1 MTAHLYSTKKAQI
14 QIIETILVLFIFL
27 IILIFGIYL
36 YYQYSFSSI
45 QEESFSISEKQ
56 ATSLLSSITNLPE
69 LSCIN
74 ENDCIDIIKLI
85 NFKSIYS
92 QNQAYYSTL
101 FKNKKI
107 TIQQIYPETEQNN
120 CNFQNIFPIQ
130 CQAITIHQSIP
141 KTYQSK
147 SIISM
152 PFNIYYP
159 NLNKYSLAKM
169 IIEVYK

>member
-27 IILIFGIYL
+27 LILIFGIYF

-45 QEESFSISEKQ
+45 KEESFALSEKQ
-56 ATSLLSSITNLPE
+56 ATSLLSSITNIPE

-85 NFKSIYS
+85 NFKSLYS
-92 QNQAYYSTL
+92 QNKAYYSTL

-107 TIQQIYPETEQNN
+107 FIEQIYPEAAQNI
-120 CNFQNIFPIQ
+120 CNFQNIFPIN
-130 CQAITIHQSIP
+130 CKSIIIHESIP
-141 KTYQSK
+141 KTYTSK

-152 PFNIYYP
+152 PINIYYP
-159 NLNKYSLAKM
+159 TFNKYSLAK
-169 IIEVYK
+169 ITIEVYK